1 MCSTQSYL
9 KLFLEIDN
17 TLKESLEKQ
26 PKSEVIKKILELSN
40 KMFYFTT
47 DKINKLDML
56 EIENRLLYEKLQQT
70 QIELETLKLN
80 YDRKIS
86 ENSK

>member
-17 TLKESLEKQ
+17 TLKEALEKQ
-26 PKSEVIKKILELSN
+26 PKSEVIIKILELSD

-70 QIELETLKLN
+70 QIELESLKLN
-80 YDRKIS
+80 YERIK
-86 ENSK
+86 

>member
-1 MCSTQSYL
+1 MYSTESYL
-9 KLFLEIDN
+9 KLFLESEN
-17 TLKESLEKQ
+17 TLKEALEKQ
-26 PKSEVIKKILELSN
+26 PKSEVIIKILELSN

-47 DKINKLDML
+47 DKINKLDMIH
-56 EIENRLLYEKLQQT
+56 IENRLLYEKLQQT

-86 ENSK
+86 KNSK

>member
-17 TLKESLEKQ
+17 TLKEALEKQ
-26 PKSEVIKKILELSN
+26 PKNEVIIKILELSD

-80 YDRKIS
+80 YERIK
-86 ENSK
+86 

>member
-1 MCSTQSYL
+1 
-9 KLFLEIDN
+9 
-17 TLKESLEKQ
+17 
-26 PKSEVIKKILELSN
+26 
-40 KMFYFTT
+40 MFYFTT

-80 YDRKIS
+80 YERIK
-86 ENSK
+86 

>member
-1 MCSTQSYL
+1 MMCSTQSYL

-17 TLKESLEKQ
+17 TLKEALEKQ
-26 PKSEVIKKILELSN
+26 PKNEVIIKILELSD

-80 YDRKIS
+80 YERIK
-86 ENSK
+86 

>member
-1 MCSTQSYL
+1 MYSTESYL
-9 KLFLEIDN
+9 KLFLESEN
-17 TLKESLEKQ
+17 TLKEALEKQ
-26 PKSEVIKKILELSN
+26 PKSEVIIKILELSN

-80 YDRKIS
+80 YERIK
-86 ENSK
+86 

>member
-17 TLKESLEKQ
+17 TLKEALEKQ
-26 PKSEVIKKILELSN
+26 PKSEVIIKILELSD

-80 YDRKIS
+80 YERIK
-86 ENSK
+86 

>member
-80 YDRKIS
+80 YERIK
-86 ENSK
+86 

>member
-1 MCSTQSYL
+1 MMCSTQSYL

-26 PKSEVIKKILELSN
+26 PKNEVIIKILELSN

-80 YDRKIS
+80 YERIK
-86 ENSK
+86 

>member
-1 MCSTQSYL
+1 MMCSTQSYL

-17 TLKESLEKQ
+17 TLKEALEKQ
-26 PKSEVIKKILELSN
+26 PKSEVIIKILQLSN

-70 QIELETLKLN
+70 QIELESLKLN
-80 YDRKIS
+80 YERIK
-86 ENSK
+86 

>member
-17 TLKESLEKQ
+17 TLKEALEKQ
-26 PKSEVIKKILELSN
+26 PKSEVIIKILQLSN

-80 YDRKIS
+80 YERIK
-86 ENSK
+86 